1 VHALG
6 ELDPRIRAA
15 ISCFW
20 AIEDVDAK
28 LAPLA
33 HDLETG
39 AWEARYGDLLG
50 MESCDLGYR
59 LVVGRG

>member
-1 VHALG
+1 MHTLG
-6 ELDPRIRAA
+6 ELDPRTRAA

-28 LAPLA
+28 LERLA
-33 HDLETG
+33 RDLETG
-39 AWEARYGDLLG
+39 AWEERYGGLLG

-59 LVVGRG
+59 LVVGSV